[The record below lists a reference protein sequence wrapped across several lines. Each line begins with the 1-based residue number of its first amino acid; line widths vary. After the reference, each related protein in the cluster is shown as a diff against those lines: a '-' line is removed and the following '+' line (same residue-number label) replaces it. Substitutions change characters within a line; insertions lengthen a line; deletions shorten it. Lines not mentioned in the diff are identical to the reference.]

1 MDGSV
6 QRTARILGEM
16 TERGLICMELNPGV
30 LRDTSR
36 RWVGAPLIPLPKGKG
51 GINFNP

>member
-16 TERGLICMELNPGV
+16 TERGLICIELNHGV
-30 LRDTSR
+30 PRDTNR
-36 RWVGAPLIPLPKGKG
+36 RGVGAPLIPLPKGKG
-51 GINFNP
+51 GMNFNP